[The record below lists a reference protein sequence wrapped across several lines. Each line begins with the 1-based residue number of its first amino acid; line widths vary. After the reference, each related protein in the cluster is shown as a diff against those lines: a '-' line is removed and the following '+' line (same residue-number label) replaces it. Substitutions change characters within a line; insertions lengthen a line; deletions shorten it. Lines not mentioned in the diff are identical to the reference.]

1 MLFRGSGKRQKGGG
15 ESPKL
20 RAERKER
27 KRNRGLREKQKA
39 GIGAGELREEM
50 GGRLSLFLLPLRG
63 IKRGEAGSE
72 ADQRVMSWPSC
83 PLHGVLW
90 LGRGVYKWQPS
101 HC

>member
-1 MLFRGSGKRQKGGG
+1 MFFRGSGKRQKGGR

-63 IKRGEAGSE
+63 IKRGEARSE
-72 ADQRVMSWPSC
+72 ADQRIMSRPSC
-83 PLHGVLW
+83 PLPDVLW
-90 LGRGVYKWQPS
+90 LGRGIYKWQLS
-101 HC
+101 YC